1 MTDAEQEHALALW
14 IANVNNNVLGL
25 QHWARRLETAVK
37 IGAYDAVDAPALAE
51 LIYLAST
58 ALQRTQ
64 VLIDVDKVIAEEQRK
79 DKGDNNDD
87 GS

>member
-1 MTDAEQEHALALW
+1 MTDEERAEQERVLSLW
-14 IANVNNNVLGL
+14 NDNVKSNARGL
-25 QHWARRLETAVK
+25 HHWARRLETAVR

-64 VLIDVDKVIAEEQRK
+64 VLIDVDKVIAHEKNQS
-79 DKGDNNDD
+79 N
-87 GS
+87 S

>member
-1 MTDAEQEHALALW
+1 MTDEERAEQEHALGLW
-14 IANVNNNVLGL
+14 IANVNNNDLGL

-64 VLIDVDKVIAEEQRK
+64 VLIDVDKVIAYEK
-79 DKGDNNDD
+79 NKSN
-87 GS
+87 S

>member
-1 MTDAEQEHALALW
+1 MTDEERAEQEHALGLW

-25 QHWARRLETAVK
+25 QHWVRRRETAVK

-64 VLIDVDKVIAEEQRK
+64 VLIDVDKVIAEEKNQS
-79 DKGDNNDD
+79 N
-87 GS
+87 S

>member
-1 MTDAEQEHALALW
+1 MTDEERAEQEHALSLW

-37 IGAYDAVDAPALAE
+37 IGAYDAVDAPAIAE

-64 VLIDVDKVIAEEQRK
+64 VLIDVDKVIAHEKNQS
-79 DKGDNNDD
+79 N
-87 GS
+87 S

>member
-1 MTDAEQEHALALW
+1 MTNEERAEQEHALGLW

-25 QHWARRLETAVK
+25 QHWVRRLETAVR

-64 VLIDVDKVIAEEQRK
+64 VLIDVDKVIAHEQRK
-79 DKGDNNDD
+79 ANEAKEE
-87 GS
+87 

>member
-1 MTDAEQEHALALW
+1 MTDEERTEQEHALGLW

-64 VLIDVDKVIAEEQRK
+64 VLIDVDKVIAHEK
-79 DKGDNNDD
+79 NN
-87 GS
+87 SNS

>member
-1 MTDAEQEHALALW
+1 MTDAEQKHALGLW

-25 QHWARRLETAVK
+25 QHWARHLETAVK

-58 ALQRTQ
+58 ALQRIQ
-64 VLIDVDKVIAEEQRK
+64 VLIDVDKVIAYEK
-79 DKGDNNDD
+79 NKSN
-87 GS
+87 S

>member
-1 MTDAEQEHALALW
+1 MTNEERAEQEHALGLW

-25 QHWARRLETAVK
+25 QHWVRRLETAVK

-64 VLIDVDKVIAEEQRK
+64 VLIDVDKVIAEEKNQS
-79 DKGDNNDD
+79 N
-87 GS
+87 S

>member
-1 MTDAEQEHALALW
+1 MTDEERAEQEHALGLW

-25 QHWARRLETAVK
+25 QHWARRLETAVS

-51 LIYLAST
+51 LVYLAST

-64 VLIDVDKVIAEEQRK
+64 VLIDVDKVIAHEKNQS
-79 DKGDNNDD
+79 N
-87 GS
+87 S

>member
-1 MTDAEQEHALALW
+1 MTDEERAEQERILSLW
-14 IANVNNNVLGL
+14 NDNVKSNVLGL

-64 VLIDVDKVIAEEQRK
+64 VLIDVDKVIEEEKKQS
-79 DKGDNNDD
+79 N
-87 GS
+87 S